1 MLKPIGKTIYVIT
14 FTVALL
20 SCSQSDDVQE
30 LETTSSRKKIAEW
43 YQTSPVYMLEQES
56 CRGMS
61 YIPAALW
68 GNSSKVQISEK
79 LSANGETLTLSG
91 IYEDGDSA
99 TYQFYRN
106 QELCEAALPEG
117 GKTSFAFN
125 PKQRVELSETNDPSG
140 LGTIFL
146 GQVVAV
152 GRATGLTVDP
162 MLEILLTGAL
172 IDQIE
177 GRVTPEAIRAAYKE
191 ATIRKI
197 ENGSAVWQGRTLPA
211 VLLTV
216 EIDTVNRFAG
226 KYGKICV
233 KLAGI
238 RDEEFQY
245 IRSTLY
251 LFCDSDEEQAEKE
264 IISWKEQWNFKLT
277 SSY

>member
-43 YQTSPVYMLEQES
+43 YQTSPVYMLEQEN

-140 LGTIFL
+140 LATLFL
-146 GQVVAV
+146 GQIVAV

-191 ATIRKI
+191 AVIRKI

-216 EIDTVNRFAG
+216 EIDTVNRSAG
-226 KYGKICV
+226 KYEKICV

-264 IISWKEQWNFKLT
+264 IISWKEQWSFKLT